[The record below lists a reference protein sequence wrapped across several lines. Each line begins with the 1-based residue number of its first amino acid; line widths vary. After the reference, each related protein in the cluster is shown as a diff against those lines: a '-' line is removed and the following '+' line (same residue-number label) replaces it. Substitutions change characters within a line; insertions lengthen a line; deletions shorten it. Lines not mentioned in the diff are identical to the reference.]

1 VRRLRADLADFGDD
15 LEIIV
20 VDDGG
25 GDVREADIASAGG
38 RLIVLERNQG
48 KGAAVRAG
56 VRAAHGRCRVFT
68 DVDVPYGTECIRAV
82 EYYVG
87 RRGFHVVIGDRS
99 LPDSRYVEDLP
110 LLRRLSSQAFTF
122 VIGRVITG
130 GFFDTQCGPKG
141 FRADVAERLFATA
154 TVDRFAFDVE
164 VVYLALKYKL
174 DVKRVV
180 VRLERNE
187 ESSVRVWRDAP
198 RMMLDVGRI
207 LLNQYRGRY
216 RASALHDIVSGDAR
230 DDRVEYVSD

>member
-1 VRRLRADLADFGDD
+1 
-15 LEIIV
+15 
-20 VDDGG
+20 
-25 GDVREADIASAGG
+25 
-38 RLIVLERNQG
+38 
-48 KGAAVRAG
+48 
-56 VRAAHGRCRVFT
+56 
-68 DVDVPYGTECIRAV
+68 
-82 EYYVG
+82 
-87 RRGFHVVIGDRS
+87 
-99 LPDSRYVEDLP
+99 
-110 LLRRLSSQAFTF
+110 
-122 VIGRVITG
+122 
-130 GFFDTQCGPKG
+130 
-141 FRADVAERLFATA
+141 VAERLFAAA